1 MGTKFVEEN
10 ANKIVN
16 LVNVMNNKLYEMLK
30 ASAQAD
36 ITKAKLSLDLLGN
49 NAIGIGDHS
58 TEDFYKNAEE
68 ALSLLADANDRLETL
83 EKFTQESMDEKN
95 PVFVTHPKNK

>member
-49 NAIGIGDHS
+49 NAVGIGDHS
-58 TEDFYKNAEE
+58 TEDFYKNSEE

-83 EKFTQESMDEKN
+83 EKFYKEDGK
-95 PVFVTHPKNK
+95 P

>member
-1 MGTKFVEEN
+1 MSTNVMGTKFVEEN

-49 NAIGIGDHS
+49 NAVGIGDHS
-58 TEDFYKNAEE
+58 TEDFYKNSEE

-83 EKFTQESMDEKN
+83 EKFHKEDGK
-95 PVFVTHPKNK
+95 P

>member
-49 NAIGIGDHS
+49 NAVGIGDHS
-58 TEDFYKNAEE
+58 TEDFYKNSEE

-83 EKFTQESMDEKN
+83 EKFHKEDGK
-95 PVFVTHPKNK
+95 P